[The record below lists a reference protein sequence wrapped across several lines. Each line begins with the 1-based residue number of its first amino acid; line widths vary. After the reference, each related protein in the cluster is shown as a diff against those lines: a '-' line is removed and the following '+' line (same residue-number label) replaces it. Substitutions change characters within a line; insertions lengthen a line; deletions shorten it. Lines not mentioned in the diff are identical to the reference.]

1 MTSPL
6 QVALPTDAALLAT
19 SVVIL
24 VAAVLVLVVLHQA
37 RRYLR
42 SVRDSR
48 LIDIGVGFVA
58 FGVAVAAAAALVQLW
73 NAQPLLEELAASLS
87 NPVATGSRA
96 LLTLLVV
103 AGVYVGM
110 DFLYGALQR
119 FLENRTEISQHQ
131 AEVSFRVTQV
141 TVYAAALFVI
151 LGIWDVNV
159 SGLLVGA
166 GFLGIVLG
174 LAAQQ
179 TLGALIAGFILMFSR
194 PFEIGDWVE
203 IGDREGIVTDITIV
217 NTRVQTFDGEYVM
230 LPNDVVSGSPIV
242 NRTRKGRLRIRVDV
256 GVDYGTDL
264 DRAREIAKEALGE
277 VDEILQ
283 VPQPQVVLR
292 TFADSSIVLQV
303 RFWIDKPTSRRR
315 WRARTA
321 AIHAIKAAFDDA
333 GITIPFPQRTLSD
346 RPSPAD
352 RQDEGVVP
360 EPEVEPA
367 PDGGE

>member
-1 MTSPL
+1 MQIAPI
-6 QVALPTDAALLAT
+6 TDAEPIWLTAGIIAVTL
-19 SVVIL
+19 
-24 VAAVLVLVVLHQA
+24 AVLTVLYFLRQYLHA
-37 RRYLR
+37 RRG
-42 SVRDSR
+42 SR
-48 LIDIGVGFVA
+48 LVDVIIGL
-58 FGVAVAAAAALVQLW
+58 VAVASVVLGGAAFVTLWEAESLVDQL
-73 NAQPLLEELAASLS
+73 ATSLS
-87 NPVATGSRA
+87 NPVATGSRG
-96 LLTLLVV
+96 LLTILIL

-110 DFLYGALQR
+110 DFLYDALQR
-119 FLENRTEISQHQ
+119 FLESREEISQHQ
-131 AEVSFRVTQV
+131 AEVSFRVAQV
-141 TVYAAALFVI
+141 SVYTAVLFVI
-151 LGIWDVNV
+151 LGIWKVNV

-166 GFLGIVLG
+166 GFLGIVFG

-230 LPNDVVSGSPIV
+230 LPNDMVSGSPIV

-264 DRAREIAKEALGE
+264 ERAREIARNSLS
-277 VDEILQ
+277 DITEILQ
-283 VPQPQVVLR
+283 VPQPQVVIR
-292 TFADSSIVLQV
+292 TFADSAIVLQV

-321 AIHAIKAAFDDA
+321 AIRAIKAAFDEEQ
-333 GITIPFPQRTLSD
+333 ITIPFPQRTLSD
-346 RPSPAD
+346 RQPPEPTSD
-352 RQDEGVVP
+352 DQVVP
-360 EPEVEPA
+360 EAGIDPA